1 MLEITVKAM
10 DGWDERRNRFVKIGK
25 DTTIK
30 LEHSLISISKWE
42 SKYKKSF
49 MYTNDKKELTGDE
62 FVDYVRC
69 MTINTVPNDIYDHLS
84 TENFKQIVDYMDDSM
99 TATTVRSDKKPGT
112 RKQIITSELIYY
124 WMTTC
129 NIPFECEKWHI
140 NRLMM
145 LITVC
150 SEKNKPAKKR
160 KMGRGAYNKM
170 LAERKALNEQR
181 RAANNTTG

>member
-1 MLEITVKAM
+1 MLEITVKAL
-10 DGWDERRNRFVKIGK
+10 DGWDERRNCFVSIGK

-49 MYTNDKKELTGDE
+49 LSNEDKLTNEE
-62 FVDYVRC
+62 FVDYVKC
-69 MTINTVPNDIYDHLS
+69 MTIGTVPDEIYDQLRP
-84 TENFKQIVDYMDDSM
+84 NDFKKISDYMNDPM
-99 TATTVRSDKKPGT
+99 TATTVRKDNKRTS
-112 RKQIITSELIYY
+112 RRQMITSEIIYY
-124 WMTTC
+124 WMTAC

-160 KMGRGAYNKM
+160 KMGKGAYNRM
-170 LAERKALNEQR
+170 IAERNALNAQR

>member
-1 MLEITVKAM
+1 MLEITVKAL
-10 DGWDERRNRFVKIGK
+10 DGWDERRNCFVSIGK
-25 DTTIK
+25 DTTIR

-49 MYTNDKKELTGDE
+49 LSNEDKLSNEE
-62 FVDYVRC
+62 FLDYIKC
-69 MTINTVPNDIYDHLS
+69 MTIGTVPDEVYDAMRESDFKVIASYMNDP
-84 TENFKQIVDYMDDSM
+84 M
-99 TATTVRSDKKPGT
+99 TATTVRTDPKRPGG

-124 WMTTC
+124 WMTAC

-160 KMGRGAYNKM
+160 KMSRKARSQWI
-170 LAERKALNEQR
+170 AERNALNAQR
-181 RAANNTTG
+181 RADNNTTG

>member
-1 MLEITVKAM
+1 MLEILVKAV
-10 DGWDERRNRFVKIGK
+10 DGWDERNNRFVKIGK
-25 DTTIK
+25 DTTLK

-42 SKYKKSF
+42 SKHKKCFLSNVDAL
-49 MYTNDKKELTGDE
+49 TNDE
-62 FVDYVRC
+62 FVDYVKC
-69 MTINTVPNDIYDHLS
+69 MTINQVPDEIYSNLKPKNLQAI
-84 TENFKQIVDYMDDSM
+84 TDYMNDSM
-99 TATTVRSDKKPGT
+99 TATTVRKDSNKKT
-112 RKQIITSELIYY
+112 KKQPVTSEIIYY
-124 WMTTC
+124 WMTSY

-160 KMGRGAYNKM
+160 KMSKGAYRNM
-170 LAERKALNEQR
+170 IAERNALNAQR

>member
-1 MLEITVKAM
+1 MLEITVKAI
-10 DGWDERRNRFVKIGK
+10 DGWDEGSNRFVKIGK

-42 SKYKKSF
+42 SKWKKSF
-49 MYTNDKKELTGDE
+49 LSNQDKLTNEE
-62 FVDYVRC
+62 FLDYIKC
-69 MTINTVPNDIYDHLS
+69 MTINTVPDDVYDRLS
-84 TENFKQIVDYMDDSM
+84 RFDYESITNYMTDPM
-99 TATTVRSDKKPGT
+99 TATTVRRNDAQKH
-112 RKQIITSELIYY
+112 RKDIITSELIYY
-124 WMTTC
+124 WMTVS

-150 SEKNKPAKKR
+150 SEKNKPHKKN
-160 KMGRGAYNKM
+160 KMSRGQYNKM
-170 LAERKALNEQR
+170 LADRRALNAQR